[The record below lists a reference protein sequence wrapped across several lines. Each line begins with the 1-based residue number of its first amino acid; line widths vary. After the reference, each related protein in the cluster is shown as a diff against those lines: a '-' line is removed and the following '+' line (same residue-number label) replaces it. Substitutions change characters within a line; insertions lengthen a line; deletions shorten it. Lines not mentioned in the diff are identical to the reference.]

1 MHHRKLRNS
10 DWRVIEK
17 RFEKKLAS
25 WKAKHL
31 SYGGRLVLL
40 NPVLSGLPMFMMSVF
55 EIPKEVLKKL
65 DQYTSRFFG
74 KGTKIRKNIDL
85 INGTSFANPKTK
97 EV

>member
-40 NPVLSGLPMFMMSVF
+40 NPVLRGLPMFMMSVF

-65 DQYTSRFFG
+65 DQYRSRFFLA
-74 KGTKIRKNIDL
+74 R
-85 INGTSFANPKTK
+85 
-97 EV
+97 EQR